1 MALPKCGHK
10 KRDGSTC
17 KLAAGWGTDHLGQG
31 ICRKHHG
38 NRGNL
43 KHGLYSKYLPKIL
56 SDHYAAAKAD
66 PRLTDILQEVEFKRS
81 LLARK
86 VDDMRVRQSLD
97 WEEVEAL
104 CKISMAIS
112 QDLERWHKMTFGER
126 LVVRIEKVRQLARVV
141 IQAAEDFIPDPLD
154 RRKFASRV
162 ESAFD
167 PGVGDGN
174 NGDS

>member
-1 MALPKCGHK
+1 MSHPLCGHK
-10 KRDGSTC
+10 TRAGSTC
-17 KLAAGWGTDHLGQG
+17 KLMAGWGTGHAGLG
-31 ICRKHHG
+31 ICRKH
-38 NRGNL
+38 RGNDGPI
-43 KHGLYSKYLPKIL
+43 KTGLYSKYLPKML
-56 SDHYAAAKAD
+56 SAHYEAAKDD

-86 VDDMRVRQSLD
+86 VDDMRTRQSLD

-141 IQAAEDFIPDPLD
+141 IQAAEEFIPDPLD
-154 RRKFASRV
+154 RRKFASRI
-162 ESAFD
+162 ETAFD
-167 PGVGDGN
+167 PGVDNGN